1 MEIDRE
7 RVEADDLNMNITIHS
22 ELSESL
28 DCHGPDAMFGVE
40 FETGDES
47 LLTEVMMRPFLQV
60 LLDGL
65 PALADGKAIVFELD
79 FEALRCDLQNDEVR
93 IGIESEGEWQRGPIR
108 TDIQSFAQ
116 GCIDLAEEFHR
127 RLSDSQ
133 YPDEGYAQSLG
144 EKIAET
150 KRWYRVEFKSE

>member
-1 MEIDRE
+1 
-7 RVEADDLNMNITIHS
+7 
-22 ELSESL
+22 
-28 DCHGPDAMFGVE
+28 MFGVE

-65 PALADGKAIVFELD
+65 PALADGKAIAFELD

-108 TDIQSFAQ
+108 TDIQSFAR

-127 RLSDSQ
+127 QLSESEYRNDS
-133 YPDEGYAQSLG
+133 YTQSLG
-144 EKIAET
+144 ERTAET
-150 KRWYRVEFKSE
+150 NRWYRAEFEGK

>member
-1 MEIDRE
+1 
-7 RVEADDLNMNITIHS
+7 MNITIHS
-22 ELSESL
+22 KLSESL
-28 DCHGPDAMFGVE
+28 DCHGPDAMFGFE

-79 FEALRCDLQNDEVR
+79 FEALRCDSQNDEIR
-93 IGIESEGEWQRGPIR
+93 IGIESQGEWQRGPIR

-116 GCIDLAEEFHR
+116 GCIDLAETFHR
-127 RLSDSQ
+127 QLSESEYRNDS
-133 YPDEGYAQSLG
+133 YTQSLD
-144 EKIAET
+144 ERIADV
-150 KRWYRVEFKSE
+150 KRWYRAEFE